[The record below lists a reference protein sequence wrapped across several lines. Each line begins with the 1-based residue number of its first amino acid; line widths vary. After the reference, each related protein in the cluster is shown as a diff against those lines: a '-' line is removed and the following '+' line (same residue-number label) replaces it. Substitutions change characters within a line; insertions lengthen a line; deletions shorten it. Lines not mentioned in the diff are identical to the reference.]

1 VSLIEG
7 FWAESTPYHRRLFLD
22 EANGRTSGG
31 VTFEFDM
38 FDVTLDFDEAVA
50 TVADALGDEQSETAP
65 LEDFLQRAA
74 SFGDDPS
81 FGDGLTEMQ
90 RRPPR
95 YAVDRAGTVRPAS
108 DETAP

>member
-7 FWAESTPYHRRLFLD
+7 FWAGATRYHRRLFLN

-50 TVADALGDEQSETAP
+50 TVADALGDKQSETAP
-65 LEDFLQRAA
+65 RRLRSARRLVRRQ
-74 SFGDDPS
+74 
-81 FGDGLTEMQ
+81 T
-90 RRPPR
+90 RPPATGSR
-95 YAVDRAGTVRPAS
+95 KCSGGRPATPS
-108 DETAP
+108 TAPERAPGI